1 MSGATAET
9 SKGTLSALGVLLRGE
24 DPAGAA
30 ALSRDFPE
38 LAPTLAEVK
47 VLGEARET
55 EGHRRGGAK
64 LARGY
69 VELARLG
76 LAAATGRAE
85 RLMAALPR
93 RMRVAKRLKL
103 YGGVLSAFSSAGVL
117 SALALSQGVAALAT
131 ASLGFSTSIVA
142 LVGEHMDQPLFGARK
157 SLGELITELLDI
169 EREIREQKLELFGMT
184 GPVDAVAALTA
195 ARKANELAAR
205 LRVLEVIEGLKPDEP
220 RGSADALLVA
230 GKQVNDQSGPS

>member
-1 MSGATAET
+1 MH
-9 SKGTLSALGVLLRGE
+9 
-24 DPAGAA
+24 AG
-30 ALSRDFPE
+30 LQPSPQLE
-38 LAPTLAEVK
+38 SHCAPKRNPDSV
-47 VLGEARET
+47 RT
-55 EGHRRGGAK
+55 ER
-64 LARGY
+64 
-69 VELARLG
+69 
-76 LAAATGRAE
+76 
-85 RLMAALPR
+85 
-93 RMRVAKRLKL
+93 
-103 YGGVLSAFSSAGVL
+103 
-117 SALALSQGVAALAT
+117 
-131 ASLGFSTSIVA
+131 A